1 MSHKISRRSFIR
13 TSGGVVLGVTWL
25 GSLSGCTINSVDP
38 IATGIDV
45 PYLTPNESFY
55 VKNGAELSV
64 SGWSTP
70 DLAAGSWRLAIDGA
84 VANPMTLSL
93 ADITGAGLAPVH
105 LLKTMRCVVDSND
118 VQGLIGT
125 AVWTGYPLRPFLE
138 QAGIDLGTTK
148 RLRLYGADRFTNNLV
163 IDRVF
168 GAADNNLVE
177 PLIVTEMNGEPLPRD
192 HGFPVRLIV
201 HESFGYMNVKW
212 LERIEATSND
222 SVFGT
227 YQDAG
232 FVDQGVMQPVSRVTS
247 PLENAQVP
255 AGSVVVSGFAVSGE
269 APIDIV
275 EVSVDGGPFQ
285 AATIRTESEV
295 LGENS
300 LLADALQVGNTD
312 RFSYPWRG
320 VWAKWSFEF
329 QASVGLHTIQVRA
342 TDASGNSQPQS
353 DTDISDGINAEL
365 LMTVTA
371 G

>member
-1 MSHKISRRSFIR
+1 MSEKISRRSFIR
-13 TSGGVVLGVTWL
+13 TSGGVILGVTWL
-25 GSLSGCTINSVDP
+25 GPLSGCTLNSVDP

-45 PYLTPNESFY
+45 PYLTPNDSFY

-70 DLAAGSWRLAIDGA
+70 DLTAGGWRLVIDGE
-84 VANPMTLSL
+84 VADPLSL
-93 ADITGAGLAPVH
+93 SLTDITGAGIEPIH

-125 AVWTGYPLRPFLE
+125 AIWTGYPLRPFLE
-138 QAGIDLGTTK
+138 QAGINRETTK
-148 RLRLYGADRFTNNLV
+148 RLRLYGADRFTNSLV
-163 IDRVF
+163 IDRIF
-168 GAADNNLVE
+168 GPSDDNLVE
-177 PLIVTEMNGEPLPRD
+177 PLLVTTMNAEPLPREN
-192 HGFPVRLIV
+192 GFPVRLIV
-201 HESFGYMNVKW
+201 HETFGYMNVKW
-212 LERIEATSND
+212 LERIEATADD

-255 AGSVVVSGFAVSGE
+255 AGAVVVSGFAVSGE
-269 APIDIV
+269 APIETV
-275 EVSVDGGPFQ
+275 EVSIDGGAFQ
-285 AATIRTESEV
+285 VATIRTESEV
-295 LGENS
+295 VSENP
-300 LLADALQVGNTD
+300 LLAGALQVGEAD
-312 RFSYPWRG
+312 RFTYPWRG

-329 QASVGLHTIQVRA
+329 QATAGLHTIQVRT
-342 TDASGNSQPQS
+342 TDSAGNTQPQS
-353 DTDISDGINAEL
+353 DNDISDGINAEL